1 MSDKWYEWAKQY
13 AKADND
19 WLDDTDSELYSEMA
33 QLLAQK
39 CSEFMNRM
47 NEIQELLQNGEHQ
60 ANILVRIEQFI
71 NHYIPLPI
79 LED

>member
-1 MSDKWYEWAKQY
+1 MTSRKWYEWAKQY

-39 CSEFMNRM
+39 CSEFSERLA
-47 NEIQELLQNGEHQ
+47 IVGTLLQEKKDHDD
-60 ANILVRIEQFI
+60 ILSWIKEFI
-71 NHYIPLPI
+71 DEYIPHRI
-79 LED
+79 LY